1 MTDFCQHVPMSR
13 LFETQNSRGFIDPT
27 LRSLC
32 GVIEIQPLRGC
43 KKSVFYQT
51 RAILIT
57 LDQPAVNLI
66 PSTSPKP
73 IVPSRHKHPPI
84 NEKKKTVNK
93 RFFFH
98 NMPKYSPTI
107 YIPTNTG
114 FIYPQYTHCKKYTKY
129 LIYAQTY

>member
-51 RAILIT
+51 IAYILNSKLIELRIRAGAIILTTHLLSTFNPKLST
-57 LDQPAVNLI
+57 LN
-66 PSTSPKP
+66 PK
-73 IVPSRHKHPPI
+73 
-84 NEKKKTVNK
+84 
-93 RFFFH
+93 
-98 NMPKYSPTI
+98 
-107 YIPTNTG
+107 
-114 FIYPQYTHCKKYTKY
+114 
-129 LIYAQTY
+129 L